1 MSTFG
6 QILRDAR
13 EARGLSPSQV
23 AAKTHILVQIIE
35 GMATE
40 DFHRIPAAIYGRG
53 FVKSY
58 AACVGL
64 DPQPLLREFMDI
76 YEGRRA
82 PTVQIRP
89 VPTAEPPAPPPTPT
103 PPPPPPPP
111 PPHPPPPSPPPSGIR
126 PRRNP
131 SRPIPNPRRFPNP
144 RPPSPNPRRFPSP
157 RPPSPSPRPSGIR
170 PCRSPKPNRRSR
182 SLRPSPSR
190 LRSRTLRPLCGGWI
204 CSRTP

>member
-13 EARGLSPSQV
+13 EARGLSTSQV

-35 GMATE
+35 GMEKE

-103 PPPPPPPP
+103 PP
-111 PPHPPPPSPPPSGIR
+111 
-126 PRRNP
+126 N
-131 SRPIPNPRRFPNP
+131 
-144 RPPSPNPRRFPSP
+144 RPP
-157 RPPSPSPRPSGIR
+157 
-170 PCRSPKPNRRSR
+170 
-182 SLRPSPSR
+182 
-190 LRSRTLRPLCGGWI
+190 
-204 CSRTP
+204 